1 MFYSNNNAVG
11 AVYCGRRMKSTDAF
25 GDGDTRSRSVQM
37 AALFYRPSA
46 RAFVKWLRRRR
57 LVQAKFV
64 FMQTVTVR
72 PSCVGRLRRVHCL
85 CDMCRYYCLLRA
97 GKKSLINKTLVEMT
111 TRKKSRSNLELSKRT
126 KERRCTARKPNLW
139 IGEHENQFLLCVLF
153 SFVFTFHWI

>member
-1 MFYSNNNAVG
+1 LRITCKKKMFHSSNNAVG

-72 PSCVGRLRRVHCL
+72 PSCVSRLRRVHCL
-85 CDMCRYYCLLRA
+85 CDMCRYCCLLRA
-97 GKKSLINKTLVEMT
+97 SKKSLINKTLVEMT
-111 TRKKSRSNLELSKRT
+111 TRKKIAPLHGKKAELMDRG
-126 KERRCTARKPNLW
+126 ARKP
-139 IGEHENQFLLCVLF
+139 IPPLCTIF
-153 SFVFTFHWI
+153 FCCTSHWI